1 MAQAAPPLLS
11 FRHGMCRFLEKGGDP
26 VSSRYLR
33 IVAVI
38 AFTFTSG
45 AALAC
50 NAGAKMKS
58 ADGSQGSAPTSS
70 SPQRGG

>member
-1 MAQAAPPLLS
+1 M
-11 FRHGMCRFLEKGGDP
+11 
-26 VSSRYLR
+26 SSRYLR

-50 NAGAKMKS
+50 SAGAKMKS

-70 SPQRGG
+70 SSQRGG